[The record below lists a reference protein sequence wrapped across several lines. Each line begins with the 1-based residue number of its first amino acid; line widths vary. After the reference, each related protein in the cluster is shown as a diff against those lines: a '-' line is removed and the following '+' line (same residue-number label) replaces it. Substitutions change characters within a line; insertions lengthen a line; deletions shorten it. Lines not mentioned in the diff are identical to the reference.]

1 MKRPARIL
9 LLLLAAAQASA
20 WAGDA
25 GFDFAVIGHAFRKRS
40 DEAALSRAIE
50 DTDADNLG
58 FVVVNGIKSPSEA
71 CSDDLYER
79 RRQLLAKAKN
89 GLVLSLSASDW
100 AECRHPDGRS
110 AAIERLA
117 RFRELFFE
125 DDASL
130 GNTRIPLMRESTTSK
145 FRSYAE
151 NARWEIGNIQFATV
165 NLPADNNHYLLAAGR
180 NSEFEDRLIA
190 NRYWLHRVF
199 YAAARQKMAGIVLFC
214 DANPMMPPQNVRR
227 DGFAEVRRQIQ
238 TLAAHYPGRVLLV
251 HSRIEPGA
259 GAIAWSGNL
268 GTLGVGAGWV
278 KIMVKPAA
286 SDLFRLTHA
295 ERSAH

>member
-1 MKRPARIL
+1 MKRAARIL
-9 LLLLAAAQASA
+9 LMLLAAMQASA

-25 GFDFAVIGHAFRKRS
+25 DFDFAVIGHAFRKRS
-40 DEAALSRAIE
+40 DEPALLRAME
-50 DTDADNLG
+50 ETDADNLG

-71 CSDDLYER
+71 CSDELYER
-79 RRQLLAKAKN
+79 RRQLLSKAKN

-100 AECRHPDGRS
+100 AECSHPDGRS
-110 AAIERLA
+110 AAVERLA

-130 GNTRIPLMRESTTSK
+130 GSTRIPLMRESTTSK
-145 FRSYAE
+145 FRGYAE
-151 NARWEIGNIQFATV
+151 NARWEIGGIGFATV

-214 DANPMMPPQNVRR
+214 DANPMTPPQNVRR
-227 DGFAEVRRQIQ
+227 DGFVEVRRQIQ

-251 HSRIEPGA
+251 HGRIEPGA
-259 GAIAWSGNL
+259 GAIVWSGNL
-268 GTLGVGAGWV
+268 GTLGVGAGWA
-278 KIMVKPAA
+278 KIMVRPDTAE
-286 SDLFRLTHA
+286 LFRMARTDA
-295 ERSAH
+295 GAR

>member
-1 MKRPARIL
+1 MRRPARLL
-9 LLLLAAAQASA
+9 LLLLAVVQASA

-58 FVVVNGIKSPSEA
+58 FVVVNGIKSPSEP
-71 CSDDLYER
+71 CSDELYER
-79 RRQLLAKAKN
+79 RRQVLSKAKN

-125 DDASL
+125 EDASL
-130 GNTRIPLMRESTTSK
+130 GNARIPLMRESTTSK

-151 NARWEIGNIQFATV
+151 NARWEIGSIQFATV

-199 YAAARQKMAGIVLFC
+199 YAAARQRLAGIVLFC
-214 DANPMMPPQNVRR
+214 DANPMTPPQNVRR
-227 DGFAEVRRQIQ
+227 DGFLEVRRQIQ

-251 HSRIEPGA
+251 HGRIEPGA
-259 GAIAWSGNL
+259 GAIGWSGNL

-278 KIMVKPAA
+278 KIAIKPNAP
-286 SDLFRLTHA
+286 DLFRLA
-295 ERSAH
+295 RPAGGAR